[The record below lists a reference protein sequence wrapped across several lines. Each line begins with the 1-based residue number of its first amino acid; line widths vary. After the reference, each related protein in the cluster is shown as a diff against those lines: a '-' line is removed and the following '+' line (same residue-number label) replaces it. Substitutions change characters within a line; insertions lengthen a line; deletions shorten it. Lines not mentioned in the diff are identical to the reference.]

1 MPLLAQQTSRS
12 RKVFPRI
19 SYEEFSR
26 QVIHTDLPDFSV
38 RIPAVI
44 YMACR
49 ETENCNMD
57 T

>member
-19 SYEEFSR
+19 FYEEFSR
-26 QVIHTDLPDFSV
+26 QVIHTDLPEFSV